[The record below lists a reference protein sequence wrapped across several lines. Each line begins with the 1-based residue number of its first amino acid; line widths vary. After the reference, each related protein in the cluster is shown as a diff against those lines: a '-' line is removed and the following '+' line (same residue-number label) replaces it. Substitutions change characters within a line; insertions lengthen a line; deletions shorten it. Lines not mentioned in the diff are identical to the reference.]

1 MGERCVTRPRPY
13 GLTSRVTCRKRGRG
27 YYSDGSETSPHASR
41 GSRSSQPRSFTS
53 AAAVVVFDVVL
64 VVVII
69 NNNAEGWKMNGQ
81 TKFLIYLFVGVIVMA
96 VAGDCMVVVEQRG
109 LHPRVKR
116 ARNRIQTALKRGVAT
131 FKKILLIAVL
141 CVVIFISLTLFYNYG
156 GTVRGALWASEA
168 APVLVESVRS
178 DPLAWVNAADGFE
191 AGADAS
197 VRGLVQAAA
206 DAVGD
211 PRLAKLSDKLY
222 GRDSEDPWE
231 GDAGSE
237 ASRSSEPRME
247 ILVGTRSQ
255 PRQKKRKKM
264 EREEEEE
271 KLEGKE
277 KRKRKEKQEKQKRKE
292 KQEEKQK
299 RKQGKEKRKRKQEE
313 KQQDEEQQQQQ
324 EKPKKK
330 KRRDEREMMATRS
343 K

>member
-81 TKFLIYLFVGVIVMA
+81 TKFLIYLFVGAIVMA

-271 KLEGKE
+271 EKLEGKE

-313 KQQDEEQQQQQ
+313 KQ
-324 EKPKKK
+324 
-330 KRRDEREMMATRS
+330 REMMNMHEDEDVT
-343 K
+343 